1 MHLEVKDLRK
11 SFGPVT
17 VLKGVDL
24 SVEAGQVLAFLG
36 ANGAGKS
43 TLLNCVSGAQDADR
57 GDILVGGISLRG
69 ASPRQ
74 VQDHGVAILYQ
85 HFQVFEGLSVAE
97 NIFLGHEIKRG
108 GRIDRRAQNTAA
120 LALLARLGVEYIDPS
135 ADLKS
140 LGVGKRKVVEIA
152 RALRLKPKF
161 LILDEPTASLSD
173 KEAKALHEVIR
184 QAVANDG
191 IGVIYVTHF
200 LDEIHKIA
208 DHVTILRDGRI
219 LWTRTAGEV
228 TIADMTDAISPDA
241 TMSGLERIPFKAEG
255 SEMLRLKDLTTSFV
269 GPIDVDLHP
278 GEVLGIYGLMGAGR
292 TELLECLC
300 GAAPKSGGG
309 FELKG
314 EERNFDTPRQALAE
328 GIALVASDRKEQSLF
343 SSFEASENLLVPHF
357 GRSPM
362 PRLLRSFVKEER
374 AFERAA
380 RRLNIQPPNPK
391 MQGQRFS
398 GGNAQKIMVGRWLVE
413 GTDLQVLLLDE
424 PTQGVDIGARHEL
437 YEALADVKRKGT
449 TIIVASSDATE
460 ICLLADKVMVLGRG
474 QQVALID
481 NPHSEEL
488 LIELAHKAEHAP
500 QQDTPQ
506 QDSRVPEAAAQQME
520 MMK

>member
-1 MHLEVKDLRK
+1 MRLEVKDLRK
-11 SFGPVT
+11 SYGPVA

-24 SVEAGQVLAFLG
+24 TVKAGEVLAFLG

-43 TLLNCVSGAQDADR
+43 TLLNCVSGAQDADA
-57 GDILVGGISLRG
+57 GDILVDGASLRG

-74 VQDHGVAILYQ
+74 VQDQGVAIIYQ
-85 HFQVFEGLSVAE
+85 HFQVFEGLSVAD

-108 GRIDRRAQNTAA
+108 GRVDRRAQNAQA
-120 LALLARLGVEYIDPS
+120 RDLLARLGVDDIDPRG
-135 ADLKS
+135 DLGA
-140 LGVGKRKVVEIA
+140 LGVGERKVVEIA

-200 LDEIHKIA
+200 LDEIPKIA
-208 DHVTILRDGRI
+208 DQVTILRDGRI
-219 LWTRTAGEV
+219 LWTRPVGEV
-228 TIADMTDAISPDA
+228 SIADMTDAISPDA
-241 TMSGLERIPFKAEG
+241 LMSGLESIPFVADGPEA
-255 SEMLRLKDLTTSFV
+255 LRLSNLKTGFV
-269 GPIDVDLHP
+269 GPINVGLHR

-292 TELLECLC
+292 TELLECLS
-300 GAAPKSGGG
+300 GAAPLSGG
-309 FELKG
+309 EMVLNG
-314 EERNFDTPRQALAE
+314 EKRAFSSPRDALTN
-328 GIALVASDRKEQSLF
+328 GVALVASDRKEQSLF
-343 SSFEASENLLVPHF
+343 ASFSAVENLMVPHM

-362 PRLLRSFVKEER
+362 PRLLRSFQQEGR
-374 AFERAA
+374 GFERAA
-380 RRLNIQPPNPK
+380 RRLNIQPPNPRL
-391 MQGQRFS
+391 QGQRFS
-398 GGNAQKIMVGRWLVE
+398 GGNAQKIMVSRWLLE
-413 GTDLQVLLLDE
+413 GSGVQLLLLDE

-481 NPHSEEL
+481 NPHDEEQ
-488 LIELAHKAEHAP
+488 LIELAHKAEHSA
-500 QQDTPQ
+500 
-506 QDSRVPEAAAQQME
+506 EQME
-520 MMK
+520 LT